1 MNRKQRKIYD
11 KAVENDQKILGKF
24 IESAKNITF
33 QVAEGET
40 DMQAAQKAMFKK
52 GMEFKTLWNQR
63 HAEGKRANALRDDFP
78 LQLLQ
83 LFGLYYEEDTTQDT
97 QVSDETHAPDG
108 GLRSADNPNKRRRAT
123 KKKSEDSPPTI

>member
-52 GMEFKTLWNQR
+52 GMEFKTLWNKR
-63 HAEGKRANALRDDFP
+63 HAEGKRANALKDDFP

-83 LFGLYYEEDTTQDT
+83 LFGIYEEDTTQDT

-123 KKKSEDSPPTI
+123 KKKSEDSPPTV

>member
-52 GMEFKTLWNQR
+52 GIEFKTLWNKR

-83 LFGLYYEEDTTQDT
+83 LFRLYEEDTTQDT

-108 GLRSADNPNKRRRAT
+108 GLRSADNPPKRRRAT
-123 KKKSEDSPPTI
+123 KKKSEDSPPTV

>member
-1 MNRKQRKIYD
+1 MNRRQRKIND

-24 IESAKNITF
+24 IEAAKNITF

-40 DMQAAQKAMFKK
+40 DMQAAQKAMLKK
-52 GMEFKTLWNQR
+52 GMEFKALWNKR

-83 LFGLYYEEDTTQDT
+83 LYGLYEEDTTQDT
-97 QVSDETHAPDG
+97 QIPDEAHAPDG
-108 GLRSADNPNKRRRAT
+108 GLRSADNPPKRRRAT
-123 KKKSEDSPPTI
+123 KKKSEDSPPTL

>member
-63 HAEGKRANALRDDFP
+63 HAEGKRANALKDDFP

-83 LFGLYYEEDTTQDT
+83 LFGLYEEDTTQDT

-108 GLRSADNPNKRRRAT
+108 GLRSADNPPKRRRAT
-123 KKKSEDSPPTI
+123 KKKSEDSPPTV

>member
-63 HAEGKRANALRDDFP
+63 HAEGKRANALKDDFP

-83 LFGLYYEEDTTQDT
+83 LFGLYEEDTTQDT
-97 QVSDETHAPDG
+97 QVPDETHAPDG
-108 GLRSADNPNKRRRAT
+108 GLRSADNPPKRRRAT
-123 KKKSEDSPPTI
+123 KKKSEDTTPTV

>member
-1 MNRKQRKIYD
+1 MNRRQRKINA
-11 KAVENDQKILGKF
+11 KAVENDQQILGKF

-40 DMQAAQKAMFKK
+40 DMQAAQKAMLKK
-52 GMEFKTLWNQR
+52 GMEFKALWNKR
-63 HAEGKRANALRDDFP
+63 HAEGKRANALREDFP

-83 LFGLYYEEDTTQDT
+83 LFGLYEEDTTQDT
-97 QVSDETHAPDG
+97 QIPDEAHAPDG

-123 KKKSEDSPPTI
+123 KKKSEDSPPTL

>member
-52 GMEFKTLWNQR
+52 GMEFKALWNKR
-63 HAEGKRANALRDDFP
+63 HAEGKRANALKDDFP

-108 GLRSADNPNKRRRAT
+108 GLRSADNPPKRRRAT
-123 KKKSEDSPPTI
+123 KKKSEDAPPTV

>member
-1 MNRKQRKIYD
+1 MNRRQRKIND
-11 KAVENDQKILGKF
+11 KAVENDQQILGKF

-40 DMQAAQKAMFKK
+40 DMQAAQKAMLKK
-52 GMEFKTLWNQR
+52 GMEFKALWNKR

-83 LFGLYYEEDTTQDT
+83 LFGLYEEDTTQDT
-97 QVSDETHAPDG
+97 QIPDEAHAPDG
-108 GLRSADNPNKRRRAT
+108 GLRSAGNPNKRRRAT
-123 KKKSEDSPPTI
+123 KKKSEDSPPTL

>member
-1 MNRKQRKIYD
+1 MNRRQRKIND

-24 IESAKNITF
+24 IEAAKNITF

-40 DMQAAQKAMFKK
+40 DMQAAQKAMLKK
-52 GMEFKTLWNQR
+52 GMEFKALWNKR

-83 LFGLYYEEDTTQDT
+83 LFGLYEEDTTQDT
-97 QVSDETHAPDG
+97 QIPDEARAPDG
-108 GLRSADNPNKRRRAT
+108 GLRSADNPPKRRRAT
-123 KKKSEDSPPTI
+123 KKKSEDSPPTL